1 MSEPMALPDA
11 DRCGEP
17 LTLKLAPALSEY
29 LRTEAARRSLEPA
42 ELAQRLLM
50 RGLHQ
55 QRLDDVLS
63 ELCPGASASSPS
75 SEALLAARLE
85 AGAMLGV
92 FAADTPAL
100 STCPPPLTSCTMT
113 REFLDRFR
121 GRPTA

>member
-29 LRTEAARRSLEPA
+29 LRKEATRRSLEPA

-55 QRLDDVLS
+55 QRLDDVIN
-63 ELCPGASASSPS
+63 ELCPGASGTVPS
-75 SEALLAARLE
+75 SEVLLAARLE
-85 AGAMLGV
+85 AGAMLGA
-92 FAADTPAL
+92 FAVDSLAL
-100 STCPPPLTSCTMT
+100 PGCPPPPTSCNLT
-113 REFLDRFR
+113 RELLERFR
-121 GRPTA
+121 SQRSA